1 MTIASINE
9 YCWTCAP
16 VQEYV
21 KLSSDYTKDLSSALI
36 EPMQILFMSCV
47 TLWVVVA
54 GLKLVMAA
62 TSPTKIAQEFF
73 FVAIASVLLSTQ
85 GPTLVEDI
93 YRVSLLIMGGAAEA
107 ALSVAASTSQSSSE
121 FTGMVALVERAEK
134 SVSTVFTIA
143 ANIATAGSALNPIL
157 YVYAIIL
164 VVPYFLLIVIYFAQV
179 VVAIFRVM
187 MIATL
192 APFLFLAFAFGWGRT
207 MAISGLRT
215 LISTIIVLFAC
226 TAAVSVTIYG
236 VNGLDLD
243 NTDIPIEELAS
254 ITNARFLLILAL
266 GWLGTAFLTEATSI
280 ANSIAGTLLSNTAA
294 GIITAGTVGTAM
306 AVAKGT
312 YGSLNPMTI
321 GARYAGF
328 KGGLAKNAEGLQQ
341 MGQDAA
347 DLVNKFKSRSPTGG
361 RRPTG
366 I

>member
-1 MTIASINE
+1 LIMAALPINE

-21 KLSSDYTKDLSSALI
+21 KLSSDYTKDLSNALI
-36 EPMQILFMSCV
+36 EPMQLLFMSCV
-47 TLWVVVA
+47 TLWVVVT

-62 TSPTKIAQEFF
+62 TSPIKIIQEFF
-73 FVAIASVLLSTQ
+73 FIAIASVLFSTQ

-107 ALSVAASTSQSSSE
+107 ALNVAATTSQSSSE

-164 VVPYFLLIVIYFAQV
+164 VVPYFLLIVVYFAQV

-192 APFLFLAFAFGWGRT
+192 APFLFLAFAFGWGRA
-207 MAISGLRT
+207 MALSGVRT

-236 VNGLDLD
+236 VNGLNLE

-266 GWLGTAFLTEATSI
+266 GWLGTAFLAEATSI

-294 GIITAGTVGTAM
+294 GIITAGTVGTAL

-312 YGSLNPMTI
+312 SGSLNPMSI

-328 KGGLAKNAEGLQQ
+328 KENLSNNASGLKELGS
-341 MGQDAA
+341 DAA
-347 DLVNKFKSRSPTGG
+347 DLIKKFKG

-366 I
+366 NL